1 MQTAA
6 GRPVGLRQ
14 DKGDFVARGDELRQG
29 PLGELG
35 CAGED

>member
-14 DKGDFVARGDELRQG
+14 DKRDLVTRGDEPG
-29 PLGELG
+29 ESPLGKLG